1 MRINIK
7 NYLSYFIRIFRGW
20 LKARNMSSYAGRLEI
35 YGGKSVKIQQKYSSI
50 ECGRYVKFWPDTK
63 ISVIGTPK
71 KKAVLRIGDYV
82 SFGNRTQI
90 HCGNYIEIGDNTI
103 ISWDC
108 CIMDRD
114 YHAFNSDYEQIKH
127 VLIGKHVWI
136 GCHVLILKGIC
147 IGDGAVIAAGSVVT
161 KDIPSKCL
169 AGGNPAKVIK
179 ENIKWK

>member
-1 MRINIK
+1 MK
-7 NYLSYFIRIFRGW
+7 VLSLIAYFIRISRGW
-20 LKARNMSSYAGRLEI
+20 FKARNMSSCAGRLEI
-35 YGGKSVKIQQKYSSI
+35 YAGKAVKFQLNNSLV

-63 ISVIGTPK
+63 ISVIGSAE
-71 KKAVLRIGDYV
+71 KKAVLRIGNNV

-90 HCGNYIEIGDNTI
+90 HCGNYIEIGNNSI

-114 YHAFNSDYEQIKH
+114 YHAFNADSEFAKS
-127 VLIGKHVWI
+127 VVIGNHVWI
-136 GCHVLILKGIC
+136 GCRVLILKGVC

-161 KDIPSKCL
+161 KDVPPMCL
-169 AGGNPAKVIK
+169 AGGNPAKVIQ